1 MWAIFLVPFLSFNY
15 KTDVNTIYGMGVLMK
30 RIVIVGA
37 GEVGYHIARRLATEN
52 KEVIV
57 IDRNPE
63 ALKRCENLLDVQP
76 ILGSGNDPQILMEA
90 GLREADLFLAVTDS
104 DETNIISSFFAGV
117 LAPGVVKL
125 ARIRSDM
132 YHGISREILSREL
145 KIDMIIHPEEEAV
158 KTVVRLLSVPDA
170 EDVSEFAGGK
180 IKLLGIRID
189 PSSPFIGR
197 RIADIRAES
206 GGLPFIIGVIF
217 RNEQTLVPTGSD
229 KIRENDLIYIA
240 CEQSILRKVL
250 AFFRCV
256 PREVR
261 NIMIIGGGRF
271 GLKLAQTLEAKNY
284 GVKIIEK
291 DLQRCEEL
299 SGNLQ
304 RAVVIRGDGTDRE
317 LLFEENIHHMDVVI
331 SVTGDDGTNIL
342 CSLLAKKAGAA
353 RTITR
358 VNRFAYIPM
367 MSAVGLGN
375 IVSSRLAA
383 INTILQ
389 FVRRGRVV
397 SAIALKGE
405 DVEVLEVVAEAE
417 SGITGKPLKNIRFP
431 RGVLILCLFR
441 EDRAHIPTGD
451 TVIEPG
457 DRVVILTTR
466 KSISAV
472 ERELMV
478 RVRR

>member
-1 MWAIFLVPFLSFNY
+1 
-15 KTDVNTIYGMGVLMK
+15 MK
-30 RIVIVGA
+30 RVVIVGA
-37 GEVGYHIARRLATEN
+37 GEVGYYIARRLAAEN

-57 IDRNPE
+57 IDRNPDV
-63 ALKRCENLLDVQP
+63 LNRCENLLDVQP
-76 ILGSGNDPQILMEA
+76 ILGSGNAPQILLES
-90 GLREADLFLAVTDS
+90 GVKEADLFLAVTNS

-117 LAPGVVKL
+117 LAPEVVKL
-125 ARIRSDM
+125 ARIRSEM

-145 KIDMIIHPEEEAV
+145 KIDMIINPEEEAV
-158 KTVVRLLSVPDA
+158 KTVTRLLSVPDA
-170 EDVSEFAGGK
+170 EDVGEFAGGR
-180 IKLLGIRID
+180 IKLLGLRID
-189 PSSPFIGR
+189 QCSPFVGR
-197 RIADIRAES
+197 TIADIRAAS

-217 RNEQTLVPTGSD
+217 RDECTIIPTGGD
-229 KIRENDLIYIA
+229 IIRENDLIYVA
-240 CEQSILRKVL
+240 CERGILREVL
-250 AFFRCV
+250 GFFRCA
-256 PREVR
+256 PRDAK

-271 GLKLAQTLEAKNY
+271 GLKLAHTLESKNY
-284 GVKIIEK
+284 GVKIVEK
-291 DLQRCEEL
+291 DLRRCEEL
-299 SGNLQ
+299 SAVLN
-304 RAVVIRGDGTDRE
+304 RAVVINGDGTDWD
-317 LLFEENIHHMDVVI
+317 LLLEENIHHMDVVI
-331 SVTGDDGTNIL
+331 SATGDDGTNIL
-342 CSLLAKKAGAA
+342 CSLLAKKTGEA

-405 DVEVLEVVAEAE
+405 NVEVLEVVAEAK
-417 SGITGKPLKNIRFP
+417 SGIIGKPLKDIKFP
-431 RGVLILCLFR
+431 RGVLILCVFR
-441 EDRAHIPTGD
+441 EDQTHIPTGD

-466 KSISAV
+466 QGISAV

-478 RVRR
+478 KMKR